1 MWDHIKDRI
10 AGLPAFE
17 GLQKRLKADTG
28 SVPVAG
34 LAGSSAALVLSTL
47 LRDDYSPVIVVT
59 TDPVSVR
66 DMEWELASFGVEN
79 VMTYPED
86 EILPYDYHDPDR
98 NLTGM
103 QMIALEA
110 VLDGSCEVLICTM
123 RSLLKK
129 IFAPELF
136 RSLVFEIE
144 QGREYDIYELADRLI
159 RLGYERHEIVEAKGH
174 FAIRGAILDI
184 FEVGSPDPVR
194 IEFDGDGVFSLR
206 DFDVETQRSTDQ
218 RDAIRIR
225 PFHHIAPDAEG
236 LVGLKD
242 FLSGA
247 QEGLDDEERSRRMLT
262 VERLEEGLH
271 FYGMEHYASVVHDV
285 VPIFEYFQR
294 PPLIINCSAEDIEK
308 GLEEFRE
315 EISSRHE
322 SSREKEHYYPE
333 PDMVYLSDSAFAEAI
348 STYRRVEL
356 LKVPVSGAVRF
367 FSVSTGDFRR
377 NLKGLE
383 SQIRKEAEEGMQ
395 VFLFCS
401 NEVQRG
407 RSEDVF
413 AEVALEMDFPEGFI
427 SGGFRWEDAGV
438 LFLSEDEVFGRFHRP
453 YHSPGSRSRSLSY
466 DPAHFQ
472 PGDFIVHISHGVGRY
487 MGMRMLEVEGGKTE
501 CLDIRYEGADR
512 LFIPV
517 SKLRMV
523 EKYMAA
529 DGVDPKLAVLGS
541 KAWNKAKEKAKKSA
555 SAIAGDLLE
564 IYAARQVARGFAC
577 SPDKPWQKEMEASFP
592 WEETPHQL
600 QATSEVKSDLE
611 AIKPMDRL
619 LCGDVG
625 FGKTEVAI
633 RAVFKVIM
641 EGKQAAFLVPT
652 TVLALQHLSTLKERL
667 AGFPVRVEML
677 SRFVSAAKQKELAVE
692 LGEGK
697 IDIVIG
703 THRLLSKD
711 ISFGDL
717 GLVVVDEE
725 HRFGVKHK
733 ERFKQMKKSV
743 DVLSMT
749 ATPIPRTLSMALSGI
764 RDISVIDTPPR
775 NRLPIQ
781 TEILPFD
788 DEKIREAVMREV
800 SRGGQVFFVHNR
812 VQSIKVMEGYLRRLL
827 PEKVKIAH
835 AHGQMKE
842 KELENIMV
850 DFLEKKFDLLLCT
863 MIIEAGLDFPNVNT
877 IIINRSDRFGL
888 AQLYQLR
895 GRVGRSDRKAYAF
908 MLIPKGRTLTATA
921 VRRLQAISEFD
932 YLGAGYRI
940 AMRDLEIRGA
950 GNLLGHQQ
958 SGQIN
963 AVGLDLYSRMIR
975 EEVSRI
981 KGEPVEEEREMKISV
996 PLPAYLPSGYITD
1009 SEERM
1014 ELYRKLSKVRESE
1027 EAGMVGEELV
1037 DRFGRV
1043 PEAAM
1048 NMLKIVEWRARGLKS
1063 GLESVEVTPRGLL
1076 RVMFSSGS
1084 IPGQKAIAGIA
1095 GLFEGRLTFHTEKGF
1110 SMSVQPE
1117 GDLPGISREGSV
1129 STAGE
1134 EAGKGWQEMPT
1145 LRDLESLLNLL
1156 ENYVN

>member
-1 MWDHIKDRI
+1 MWDYLKDRI

-17 GLQKRLKADTG
+17 GLEKRLEQDSG
-28 SVPVAG
+28 RIPVAG
-34 LAGSSAALVLSTL
+34 LAGSSQALVLSTL
-47 LRDDYSPVIVVT
+47 LRGKHGPVIVIT
-59 TDPVSVR
+59 TDPVSAR
-66 DMEWELASFGVEN
+66 DMEWELSSFGVEK
-79 VMTYPED
+79 VVAYPED

-103 QMIALEA
+103 QMTALES
-110 VLDGSCEVLICTM
+110 VLDGSCEVLVCTM

-129 IFAPELF
+129 IFAPRLF
-136 RSLVFEIE
+136 RSLVFEVE
-144 QGREYDIYELADRLI
+144 QDREYDIYELADRLVQ
-159 RLGYERHEIVEAKGH
+159 LGYERHEIVEAKGH

-194 IEFDGDGVFSLR
+194 IEFDGDSAFSLR
-206 DFDVETQRSTDQ
+206 DFDVETQRSTDP
-218 RDAIRIR
+218 RSSVRIR

-236 LVGLKD
+236 LAKLRD
-242 FLSGA
+242 FLAGIP
-247 QEGLDDEERSRRMLT
+247 EEFDREERARMM
-262 VERLEEGLH
+262 VVAERLESGLH
-271 FYGMEHYASVVHDV
+271 FYGMEHYAAVVHDV
-285 VPIFEYFQR
+285 VPIFEYFRQA
-294 PPLIINCSAEDIEK
+294 PMIVTCCDEDIRR

-315 EISSRHE
+315 EIKVRYE

-333 PDMVYLSDSAFAEAI
+333 PDRVYLSESGLEDAMSGFKRIEM
-348 STYRRVEL
+348 V
-356 LKVPVSGAVRF
+356 KVPVSGAVRF
-367 FSVSTGDFRR
+367 FSASTGDFRR
-377 NLKGLE
+377 NFKGLE
-383 SQIRKEAEEGMQ
+383 SRIRKETENGMQ

-401 NEVQRG
+401 SKVQKDRA
-407 RSEDVF
+407 EDVF
-413 AEVALEMDFPEGFI
+413 EEVSLEMDFPEGFI

-453 YHSPGSRSRSLSY
+453 YHSPLSRNRSLSY

-472 PGDFIVHISHGVGRY
+472 PGDFVVHISHGIGRY

-501 CLDIRYEGADR
+501 CLDMRYEGDDR

-529 DGVDPKLAVLGS
+529 DGVAPKLAALGS
-541 KAWNKAKEKAKKSA
+541 KAWKRAKEKAKKSA
-555 SAIAGDLLE
+555 SLIAGDLLE
-564 IYAARQVARGFAC
+564 IYAARQVAKGFAC
-577 SPDKPWQKEMEASFP
+577 GPDKPWQNEMEASFP

-600 QATSEVKSDLE
+600 QATSEVKNDLE

-677 SRFVSAAKQKELAVE
+677 SRFVSTSKQKELAVE

-711 ISFGDL
+711 ISFANL

-733 ERFKQMKKSV
+733 ERFKKMKKSV

-788 DEKIREAVMREV
+788 DEKIREAVMREIN
-800 SRGGQVFFVHNR
+800 RGGQVFFVHNR
-812 VQSIKVMEGYLRRLL
+812 VQSIQVMEGYLRRLL

-842 KELENIMV
+842 KELEKIMI
-850 DFLEKKFDLLLCT
+850 DFLERKFDLLLCT

-921 VRRLQAISEFD
+921 IRRLQAISEFD

-981 KGEPVEEEREMKISV
+981 KGEPVEEEREMKIAV
-996 PLPAYLPSGYITD
+996 PLAAYLPSGYITD

-1014 ELYRKLSKVRESE
+1014 ELYRKLSRVRERE
-1027 EAGMVGEELV
+1027 EAEVVGEELV
-1037 DRFGRV
+1037 DRFGSM
-1043 PEAAM
+1043 PEVAG
-1048 NMLKIVEWRARGLKS
+1048 NMLKIVEWRARAMKA
-1063 GLESVEVTPRGLL
+1063 GLEAVDVTPRGIL
-1076 RVMFSSGS
+1076 RVHFSPGN
-1084 IPGQKAIAGIA
+1084 IPGRKPIAEIA
-1095 GLFEGRLTFHTEKGF
+1095 GLFEGRLTFHTENGF
-1110 SMSVQPE
+1110 SMSVRPDGE
-1117 GDLPGISREGSV
+1117 RPDPGREV
-1129 STAGE
+1129 ADVPVGE
-1134 EAGKGWQEMPT
+1134 ATGTGWQDM
-1145 LRDLESLLNLL
+1145 LSLLDLESLLNLL